1 MLDVGCWMLD
11 VGIMYQKY
19 NFENLEVYK
28 LANNLVKEIYNLS
41 KKFPKSEDFVLST
54 QIKRAAISVVLNIT
68 EGSSRAKKEFS
79 RFIEIALGSLI
90 EVKTC
95 CILVRDLKYI
105 DEKDFN
111 QIITKID
118 ELFFKL
124 LNLKKYLRK

>member
-1 MLDVGCWMLD
+1 
-11 VGIMYQKY
+11 MYQKY

>member
-1 MLDVGCWMLD
+1 MLDVRCWMLD
-11 VGIMYQKY
+11 VRIMYQKY

-95 CILVRDLKYI
+95 CILVRDIKYI
-105 DEKDFN
+105 DEKGFN
-111 QIITKID
+111 
-118 ELFFKL
+118 
-124 LNLKKYLRK
+124 